1 MNVHNTIQKSAT
13 LLIIIS
19 QTNTRL
25 GVGNLIIINMN
36 EIESQIKWNL
46 SEFEVGANR
55 QAERASY

>member
-13 LLIIIS
+13 VLIIIS

-25 GVGNLIIINMN
+25 GVGNLSIINMN
-36 EIESQIKWNL
+36 EIESQIKGNL
-46 SEFEVGANR
+46 SEFEAGANR